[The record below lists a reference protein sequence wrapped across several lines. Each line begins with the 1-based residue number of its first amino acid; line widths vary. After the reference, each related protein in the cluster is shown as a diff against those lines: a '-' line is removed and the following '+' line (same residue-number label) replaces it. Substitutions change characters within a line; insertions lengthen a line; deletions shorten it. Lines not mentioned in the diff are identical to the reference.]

1 MDTVASGDDLII
13 KARKPYTI
21 TKQRERW
28 TEEEH
33 NRFLEALKLYGR
45 AWQRIEEHIGTKT
58 AVQIRSHAQK
68 FFTKLEKEA
77 VSKGVPVGQSID
89 IDIPPPR
96 PKRKPSNPYP
106 RKSSDAAPTWST
118 SHVGAKDGNL
128 VSSASSSHSKQSVDL
143 EKGQRNER
151 SSEGE
156 KLGYGKQNND
166 KNCSEVCT
174 LLSESHCSSVSSA
187 NKSSMPPQAAPRIS
201 CTFREFVPPV
211 KKVIPQD
218 GNESYVTIELKGNE
232 NLKKTDGKM
241 IVQDNATSEASK
253 LEDTNA
259 FKLVQGEK
267 ADDLN
272 CSLPTDGMQS
282 TLTCPRNVPIHILD
296 GSIEESNRTT
306 TPTLSLS
313 FQGPVFHPMGKI
325 HVQPNLYT
333 NPAAST
339 TTTTTTEHTS
349 NVPRSCI
356 DQSIPA
362 TPPPFTP
369 FHHNQEDYHSSLYST
384 FSSLIV
390 SSLLQN
396 PAAHAAAS
404 FAASFWPYTNVENK
418 EHSPACSTGG
428 FPSSQ
433 MNSPPNMAAIAA
445 ATVAAAT
452 AWWAAHGMLPL
463 CAPLQTGFSCPVP
476 MSGVSLMDKDQPPA
490 AETEKGH
497 DSLRVPSLQDQQQDP
512 GHSEVVQ
519 AQHSPAKSPT
529 ISSSDSD
536 NGGAKPDNGSKADDI
551 EKDIASTEVQDS
563 NKAKSKKQVDR
574 SSCGSNTTSC
584 SEVETDALEKQ
595 DKGEE
600 ELKEPDVNPA
610 SETSNRRTRS
620 ISNMSDS
627 WKDRHLNDSW
637 KEVSEEG
644 RMAFQALFSREVLP
658 QSFSP
663 PPDMKDQGHQDTT
676 EGQRNSETDRRA
688 LMLDLNSKVWAPF
701 CHPEVEKIASP
712 PGGLNDAEGLLTLG
726 LGYGK
731 LKARRTGFKPYK
743 RCSVEANENRVASA
757 SSHCEEKGPKRLR
770 LEGEAST

>member
-1 MDTVASGDDLII
+1 MDNFSSGEDLII

-68 FFTKLEKEA
+68 FFSKLEKEA

-106 RKSSDAAPTWST
+106 RKSSEAAPTWST
-118 SHVGAKDGNL
+118 SHVGAKDGKL
-128 VSSASSSHSKQSVDL
+128 VSSASSSHCKQAVDL
-143 EKGQRNER
+143 EKGPLDER
-151 SSEGE
+151 SSGE
-156 KLGYGKQNND
+156 EKPSYGKENKD
-166 KNCSEVCT
+166 ENCSEVFT

-187 NKSSMPPQAAPRIS
+187 HKSSIPAQAALRNA
-201 CTFREFVPPV
+201 CTFREFVPSV
-211 KKVIPQD
+211 KKVIPRD

-232 NLKKTDGKM
+232 NLKKTDAKK

-253 LEDTNA
+253 LENTNA

-272 CSLPTDGMQS
+272 CSLPTDGMRS
-282 TLTCPRNVPIHILD
+282 TPTCPRNVPIHILD
-296 GSIEESNRTT
+296 GSIGECNQTT
-306 TPTLSLS
+306 TPDLSLS
-313 FQGPVFHPMGKI
+313 FQDSIFHPMGKI
-325 HVQPNLYT
+325 RVQPNLFT

-339 TTTTTTEHTS
+339 TTTEHES
-349 NVPRSCI
+349 NVSRSCI
-356 DQSIPA
+356 DQSFPA
-362 TPPPFTP
+362 IPPPFTP
-369 FHHNQEDYHSSLYST
+369 FHHNQEDYHSSLSST

-404 FAASFWPYTNVENK
+404 FAATFWPYTNAENK
-418 EHSPACSTGG
+418 EGSPACSAGG

-452 AWWAAHGMLPL
+452 AWWAAHGLLPL
-463 CAPLQTGFSCPVP
+463 CAPLQTSFSCPVP
-476 MSGVSLMDKDQPPA
+476 VPMTGVSSMDNDQAPA
-490 AETEKGH
+490 AETEKGQ
-497 DSLRVPSLQDQQQDP
+497 DSLQVPCLQDQLQDP
-512 GHSEVVQ
+512 EQSEAVQ
-519 AQHSPAKSPT
+519 GQHSPPKSPT
-529 ISSSDSD
+529 TTSSDSE
-536 NGGAKPDNGSKADDI
+536 NGGAKPDVGSKADDN
-551 EKDIASTEVQDS
+551 EKDIATTEVQDS

-595 DKGEE
+595 EKGEE
-600 ELKEPDVNPA
+600 ELKEPDINPA
-610 SETSNRRTRS
+610 SESSYRRTRS

-627 WKDRHLNDSW
+627 WKERHMNDSW

-644 RMAFQALFSREVLP
+644 RMAFRALFSREVLP

-663 PPDMKDQGHQDTT
+663 PPDLKDNGHQDTI
-676 EGQRNSETDRRA
+676 EGQQNSGEKDGIS
-688 LMLDLNSKVWAPF
+688 LMLDLNSKAWAPF

-712 PGGLNDAEGLLTLG
+712 PGGLNDAGGLLTLG

-743 RCSVEANENRVASA
+743 RCSVEANENRVANA

-770 LEGEAST
+770 LEGETST